1 MTQEPFDRAGIAAR
15 IRGLLSNLMTID
27 RSIVAASLGV
37 DATSLQMSVDEQAP
51 YPTIDVIAAVI
62 RAYGVDPRWLLT
74 GEYDGVSHRNS
85 LDLTTDEMP
94 ALVAKLVSEQTM

>member
-1 MTQEPFDRAGIAAR
+1 MEPFDRAGIASR
-15 IRGLLSNLMTID
+15 IRGLLSNLNAID

-37 DATSLQMSVDEQAP
+37 DATSLHMSIDEEAP

-74 GEYDGVSHRNS
+74 GEYDTLSHRNS
-85 LDLTTDEMP
+85 LELTTDEMP
-94 ALVAKLVSEQTM
+94 ALVTKLVSERTM